1 MRLSFGFDHIII
13 IKAIPLDAPCS
24 AQTQKGLPAKKI
36 LSAETLEMA
45 INFLLFRGQLNMVE
59 SEHNSTKKEGEHR
72 SCSILVAIVCRELNG
87 LDGIANA
94 LTEPRYLS
102 SSLTVYNIHSVLHN
116 ATAMY
121 SVLLVSRVVTA
132 RFIT

>member
-1 MRLSFGFDHIII
+1 
-13 IKAIPLDAPCS
+13 
-24 AQTQKGLPAKKI
+24 
-36 LSAETLEMA
+36 MA

-72 SCSILVAIVCRELNG
+72 SCSILVAIVYRELNG

-94 LTEPRYLS
+94 LTEPRYQLQPHS
-102 SSLTVYNIHSVLHN
+102 VNIHSVLHN

-121 SVLLVSRVVTA
+121 SVLLVPRVVTA
-132 RFIT
+132 GLSPNKFATTSHHTGLLHDIRT

>member
-1 MRLSFGFDHIII
+1 
-13 IKAIPLDAPCS
+13 
-24 AQTQKGLPAKKI
+24 
-36 LSAETLEMA
+36 MA

-72 SCSILVAIVCRELNG
+72 SCSILVAIVYRELNV

-94 LTEPRYLS
+94 LTEPRYQLQP
-102 SSLTVYNIHSVLHN
+102 HSVQHSQRTSQCYRYVFRS
-116 ATAMY
+116 ASTQSGY
-121 SVLLVSRVVTA
+121 C